1 MFCLKKTLFALVL
14 TCALIMGIARAD
26 FYVGPATNLGAIVN
40 SSSGDFQPYVSPDG
54 LSLYFASTRPGGS
67 GREDIWVT
75 TRATTGD
82 AWTPPTNLGSS
93 VNNQYWEKEPCV
105 SADGLTLYFESS
117 RPNGTNNFPHIY
129 FSTRPTID
137 DPWGWAR
144 NLGQVNRE
152 CAGPCISADGLS
164 LFLHSDRAGGI
175 GPVDL
180 YVATRPSPSD
190 DWGPWTTTENLGKP
204 INSTSV
210 DLSPHVSPDGRVLF
224 FNSNRPG
231 GIGAHDLWMTIR
243 AAEGNPWRN
252 PVNLGPE
259 INTTYDDAAPCIS
272 SDGFVLYF
280 NSNRPGGSG
289 HDIWQAPILPV
300 VDFNGDGTVDTEDKA
315 ILVDH
320 WGQDGSLCDIGPMP
334 WGDGIVDSQDLW
346 VLAEYVDVDDVVMVH
361 TPSVHAADVSL
372 DVTLHWLP
380 VEIADTHDVYFGD
393 VYFGTS
399 FDDVYAAS
407 RDDPR
412 DVLVSQGQSAND
424 FDPGQLACG
433 QTYYWRID
441 AVTATFEPTIYRGVV
456 VDFTTELLAYP
467 VGNVSATASTSD
479 AGAGPENTVNGSG
492 LNDEGEHATAATDMW
507 LASGNGVDPIW
518 IQYEFDKVYKLH
530 EMLVWNYNVQFE
542 LVLGLG
548 LKDVTVAYSENGM
561 DWTVLGDVEL
571 AQATAAATYTANT
584 TIEFGGEAAKYVRL
598 TVNGGWGITG
608 KFGLSEVRF
617 YHIPT
622 RARKPEP
629 GDGETGVSPD
639 TILSWHA
646 GREAALHEVY
656 LSADRQAVVDGTAL
670 VDTVTENG
678 YLPEPLD
685 PGQTYY
691 WKINEINEA
700 ETVSAWEGD
709 VWVFTTA
716 E

>member
-137 DPWGWAR
+137 DPWGWAQ

-164 LFLHSDRAGGI
+164 LCMASNRAGGI

-210 DLSPHVSPDGRVLF
+210 DRSPHVSPDGRVLF

-231 GIGAHDLWMTIR
+231 GIGGHDLWMTTR

-259 INTTYDDAAPCIS
+259 INTIYDDAAPCIS

-300 VDFNGDGTVDTEDKA
+300 VDFNGDDKVDGKDVLSMTDSWGTDD
-315 ILVDH
+315 
-320 WGQDGSLCDIGPMP
+320 SLCDIGPMP
-334 WGDGIVDSQDLW
+334 WGDGVVDVEDLK
-346 VLAEYVDVDDVVMVH
+346 VLAGYIGEPVDDPTLVAHWALDEAGGIIAYDSAGECNGIVMGRCTWRPAGGQVGGALELDG
-361 TPSVHAADVSL
+361 TTYIVLDPVLNPAEGLFSVFAWV
-372 DVTLHWLP
+372 
-380 VEIADTHDVYFGD
+380 
-393 VYFGTS
+393 
-399 FDDVYAAS
+399 
-407 RDDPR
+407 
-412 DVLVSQGQSAND
+412 QGGA
-424 FDPGQLACG
+424 PGQVLIAQVEGCNWLG
-433 QTYYWRID
+433 ID
-441 AVTATFEPTIYRGVV
+441 SVQGTL
-456 VDFTTELLAYP
+456 TTELAQPTARMPIPPLISDVLIADGNWHRVGMVWNGMTRALYVDDALVAEDVQPSLASCS
-467 VGNVSATASTSD
+467 G
-479 AGAGPENTVNGSG
+479 G
-492 LNDEGEHATAATDMW
+492 LNIGCDTDQTAGTFFTGLIDDVRIY
-507 LASGNGVDPIW
+507 NRT
-518 IQYEFDKVYKLH
+518 IQ
-530 EMLVWNYNVQFE
+530 
-542 LVLGLG
+542 
-548 LKDVTVAYSENGM
+548 
-561 DWTVLGDVEL
+561 
-571 AQATAAATYTANT
+571 
-584 TIEFGGEAAKYVRL
+584 
-598 TVNGGWGITG
+598 
-608 KFGLSEVRF
+608 
-617 YHIPT
+617 P
-622 RARKPEP
+622 
-629 GDGETGVSPD
+629 
-639 TILSWHA
+639 
-646 GREAALHEVY
+646 
-656 LSADRQAVVDGTAL
+656 
-670 VDTVTENG
+670 
-678 YLPEPLD
+678 
-685 PGQTYY
+685 
-691 WKINEINEA
+691 
-700 ETVSAWEGD
+700 
-709 VWVFTTA
+709 
-716 E
+716 